1 MSQNLIDHIAIL
13 TSSALATPQVNKLKP
28 QRGPEFYAVIAFP
41 PAAGQ
46 ALHELCKIAGTNAFG
61 GLGADVS
68 IRVAPNASTK
78 KPIVGIPGD
87 WLIVRASTQYAPYV
101 ADQSGKQLDQNEVD
115 PSDPGKAEKN
125 RQAIRQQFYAGKR
138 VRAALSAYGW
148 THPQSGKGISFNID
162 GVMAVEDGERL
173 AIGNGA
179 MVNAFEKFAQPA
191 AAGGTT
197 GAQNPF
203 ATTHAAAAPAPV
215 AAPAANANPFA
226 AAGAGAANPFAPAA

>member
-1 MSQNLIDHIAIL
+1 MSQNLIDHVAIL
-13 TSSALATPQVNKLKP
+13 TSSALATAQVNKLKP

-41 PAAGQ
+41 PAAGA
-46 ALHELCKIAGTNAFG
+46 ALHELCKIAGQDAFG
-61 GLGADVS
+61 GLGNDVS

-101 ADQSGKQLDQNEVD
+101 ADQSGKQLDQTNPD
-115 PSDPGKAEKN
+115 HA
-125 RQAIRQQFYAGKR
+125 ALIRSQFYAGKR

-191 AAGGTT
+191 AAGAS
-197 GAQNPF
+197 GAANPF
-203 ATTHAAAAPAPV
+203 AAAAPAAAPV
-215 AAPAANANPFA
+215 AAPAPAANANPFA
-226 AAGAGAANPFAPAA
+226 QPAQQAANPFAQAA

>member
-1 MSQNLIDHIAIL
+1 MSQNLIDHVAIL
-13 TSSALATPQVNKLKP
+13 TSSALATAQVNKLKP
-28 QRGPEFYAVIAFP
+28 LRAPEFYAVIAFP
-41 PAAGQ
+41 PAAGL
-46 ALHELCKIAGTNAFG
+46 ALHEICKAAGAAAFG

-78 KPIVGIPGD
+78 RPIPGVPGD

-101 ADQSGKQLDQNEVD
+101 ANEAGKQLVQDNPAD
-115 PSDPGKAEKN
+115 A
-125 RQAIRQQFYAGKR
+125 ALIRSGFYAGKR

-179 MVNAFEKFAQPA
+179 MVNAFEKFAQ
-191 AAGGTT
+191 
-197 GAQNPF
+197 
-203 ATTHAAAAPAPV
+203 
-215 AAPAANANPFA
+215 APAAG
-226 AAGAGAANPFAPAA
+226 AGGAANPFAGAAPAPAVAPAAAPAADPFAQPAAQTANPFASA

>member
-1 MSQNLIDHIAIL
+1 MSQNLIDHVAIL
-13 TSSALATPQVNKLKP
+13 TSSALATAQVNKLKP

-41 PAAGQ
+41 PAAGA
-46 ALHELCKIAGTNAFG
+46 ALHEICKIAGQNAFG

-78 KPIVGIPGD
+78 RPIPGIPGD

-101 ADQSGKQLDQNEVD
+101 ADQSGKQLVQDKPED
-115 PSDPGKAEKN
+115 AA
-125 RQAIRQQFYAGKR
+125 AIRTQFYAGKR

-179 MVNAFEKFAQPA
+179 MVNAFEKFAQ
-191 AAGGTT
+191 
-197 GAQNPF
+197 
-203 ATTHAAAAPAPV
+203 
-215 AAPAANANPFA
+215 APAA
-226 AAGAGAANPFAPAA
+226 GAAANPFAGASPAPATAPAAAPAAGGNPFAQNTAGGANPFA

>member
-1 MSQNLIDHIAIL
+1 MSNNLIDHVAIL
-13 TSSALATPQVNKLKP
+13 TSSALATAQVNKLKP

-41 PAAGQ
+41 PAAGN
-46 ALHELCKIAGTNAFG
+46 ALHDLCKIAGQNAFG

-68 IRVAPNASTK
+68 IRVQPNASTK

-101 ADQSGKQLDQNEVD
+101 ADLSGKQLLQDNPE
-115 PSDPGKAEKN
+115 
-125 RQAIRQQFYAGKR
+125 QAAQIRTQFYAGKR

-162 GVMAVEDGERL
+162 GIMAVEDGERL

-179 MVNAFEKFAQPA
+179 MVNAFEKFAQAPA
-191 AAGGTT
+191 ASGG
-197 GAQNPF
+197 AANPF
-203 ATTHAAAAPAPV
+203 AGAPAASPAPAP
-215 AAPAANANPFA
+215 APAANANPFA
-226 AAGAGAANPFAPAA
+226 QAPAASANLFAQAT

>member
-1 MSQNLIDHIAIL
+1 MSQNLIDHVAIL
-13 TSSALATPQVNKLKP
+13 TSSALAVAQVNKLKP

-46 ALHELCKIAGTNAFG
+46 ALHELCKIAGANAFG
-61 GLGADVS
+61 GLGTDVS

-78 KPIVGIPGD
+78 KPIVGIPAD

-101 ADQSGKQLDQNEVD
+101 ADLAGKQLLQDN
-115 PSDPGKAEKN
+115 AEHAA
-125 RQAIRQQFYAGKR
+125 QIRQQFYAGKR

-162 GVMAVEDGERL
+162 GIMAVEDGERL

-179 MVNAFEKFAQPA
+179 MVNAFEKFAQAGAPA
-191 AAGGTT
+191 AAG
-197 GAQNPF
+197 AANPF
-203 ATTHAAAAPAPV
+203 AGAAPAV
-215 AAPAANANPFA
+215 APAPAPAANANPFA
-226 AAGAGAANPFAPAA
+226 QAGTATANPFAQAA

>member
-1 MSQNLIDHIAIL
+1 MSTNLIDHIAIL
-13 TSSALATPQVNKLKP
+13 TSSALSAAIVNKLKP
-28 QRGPEFYAVIAFP
+28 QRGPEFFAVIAFP
-41 PAAGQ
+41 PAAGA
-46 ALHELCKIAGTNAFG
+46 ALHEICKTAGAAAFG

-68 IRVAPNASTK
+68 IRVQPNASTK
-78 KPIVGIPGD
+78 RPIPGIPGD

-101 ADQSGKQLDQNEVD
+101 ANEAGKQLVQDSPAD
-115 PSDPGKAEKN
+115 A
-125 RQAIRQQFYAGKR
+125 ALIRSGFYAGKR

-179 MVNAFEKFAQPA
+179 MVNAFEKFAQAPA
-191 AAGGTT
+191 A
-197 GAQNPF
+197 GATANPF
-203 ATTHAAAAPAPV
+203 AGAEPAPAPAPA

-226 AAGAGAANPFAPAA
+226 QPQQTQAANPFAA

>member
-1 MSQNLIDHIAIL
+1 MSQNLIDHVAIL

-28 QRGPEFYAVIAFP
+28 GRGPEYYAVIAFP
-41 PAAGQ
+41 PEAGAALQ
-46 ALHELCKIAGTNAFG
+46 ALCLQVAT
-61 GLGADVS
+61 LTADVQ
-68 IRVAPNASTK
+68 VNVKPNASTK
-78 KPIVGIPGD
+78 KPIVGIPPD
-87 WLIVRASTQYAPYV
+87 WLIVRASTQYAPYI
-101 ADQSGKQLDQNEVD
+101 ADQSGKQLVQDNPAD
-115 PSDPGKAEKN
+115 AA
-125 RQAIRQQFYAGKR
+125 AIRQQFYAGKR
-138 VRAALSAYGW
+138 VRAALSAFAWSHATG
-148 THPQSGKGISFNID
+148 GKGVSFNID

-203 ATTHAAAAPAPV
+203 APTHAAAAPAPA

>member
-1 MSQNLIDHIAIL
+1 MSQNLIDHVAIL
-13 TSSALATPQVNKLKP
+13 TSSALAAPQVNKLKP
-28 QRGPEFYAVIAFP
+28 QRGAEFYAVFAFP
-41 PAAGQ
+41 PAAGA
-46 ALHELCKIAGTNAFG
+46 ALHALCQQ
-61 GLGADVS
+61 
-68 IRVAPNASTK
+68 VATLSAEIQINVKPNASTK
-78 KPIVGIPGD
+78 KPIVGIPPD

-101 ADQSGKQLDQNEVD
+101 ADVTGKQLVQDNPADAAQ
-115 PSDPGKAEKN
+115 
-125 RQAIRQQFYAGKR
+125 IRKEFYAGKR
-138 VRAALSAYGW
+138 VRAALSAFAWSHATG
-148 THPQSGKGISFNID
+148 GKGISFNVD

-203 ATTHAAAAPAPV
+203 ATTHAAATPAVAPA

-226 AAGAGAANPFAPAA
+226 AAAQVGANPFAQAA